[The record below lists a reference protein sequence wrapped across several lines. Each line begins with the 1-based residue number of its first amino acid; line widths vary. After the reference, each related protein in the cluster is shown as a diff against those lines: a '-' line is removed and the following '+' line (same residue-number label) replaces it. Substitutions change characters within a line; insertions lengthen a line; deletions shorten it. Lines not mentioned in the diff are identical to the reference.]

1 MEGYK
6 KLTTDQSVLDH
17 LYSFIDTKSEFLE
30 ASIDTIIE
38 KYGSIENYVT
48 SELKITQEMIDTMK
62 ELYLE

>member
-1 MEGYK
+1 
-6 KLTTDQSVLDH
+6 LDH